1 MIYSTKNYQYWLFCA
16 SYDQNIRIRIVV
28 GGNWAFEAVEA
39 SEVAEVAEV
48 NEAGEDSKALKITIE
63 GSRVFQVLEFNN
75 LGSNITL
82 F

>member
-1 MIYSTKNYQYWLFCA
+1 MIRSTSIGYFGA
-16 SYDQNIRIRIVV
+16 SDDQTIRIRKLFW
-28 GGNWAFEAVEA
+28 GNWALEAVEA

-48 NEAGEDSKALKITIE
+48 NEAGEDSKALKITTE
-63 GSRVFQVLEFNN
+63 DFRVFQVLEFNN